1 MTTYF
6 RKGAREP
13 HPSPPPRATNGL
25 TPLHEMAIAS
35 PFPRRMSRV
44 TSVLP
49 MKFAL
54 PTTAIATVLLIS
66 TLSLAVAT
74 DHVSGTV
81 AVQVPG
87 APRDVRV
94 VVDPGGVQVFFKP
107 PVSTNGMRINNY
119 RVNVFSSGPSQAPES
134 RHYCFASGCAIQLAA
149 ARSFRIAVVA
159 RNAVGLGATSPLSE
173 SFTTYPMQRRSSPS
187 SSSPSVAY
195 SSNWAGYIVTK
206 GLFSYARARFVV
218 PRITCTDRA
227 TTMSQ
232 WVGIGGHH
240 NEFLEQ
246 DGISATCAGGTPSYF
261 AFYEMYGN
269 SQVDGGSLV
278 RLLQPVRPGD
288 AMLADVRESG
298 DRWSFVVK
306 DMTRRWA
313 FTTSINA
320 WPPAASRS
328 SAEFI
333 VEAPFSCSEGFP
345 CVDNAL
351 ANFVNATFS
360 SVSFARDGHDFYAI
374 PSNTNTYAMTAV
386 NDGNALAI
394 PLVLN
399 EHGTSFRVVPPPRLL
414 ARRQQLPPSSTSD
427 FAPPAWW
434 SSAPILRVDGSRL
447 G

>member
-1 MTTYF
+1 
-6 RKGAREP
+6 
-13 HPSPPPRATNGL
+13 
-25 TPLHEMAIAS
+25 
-35 PFPRRMSRV
+35 
-44 TSVLP
+44 

-74 DHVSGTV
+74 DHVNGTV

-94 VVDPGGVQVFFKP
+94 VVDPGGVEVFFKP
-107 PVSTNGMRINNY
+107 PISTNGARISNY
-119 RVNVFSSGPSQAPES
+119 RVDVFPSGPSQAPAS

-159 RNAVGLGATSPLSE
+159 RNAAGLGTTSPLSE
-173 SFTTYPMQRRSSPS
+173 SFTTYPKQRRSSPL
-187 SSSPSVAY
+187 SSSPSAAY

-206 GLFSYARARFVV
+206 GLFSSVRARFVV

-227 TTMSQ
+227 TTMMQ
-232 WVGIGGHH
+232 WVGVGGHY
-240 NEFLEQ
+240 NDFLEQ
-246 DGISATCAGGTPSYF
+246 DGINATCAGGIPSYY

-288 AMLADVRESG
+288 AMLADVRQSG

-328 SAEFI
+328 SAEFV

-351 ANFVNATFS
+351 AGFADATFS
-360 SVSFARDGHDFYAI
+360 SVSFTRDGHAFNAI
-374 PSNTNTYAMTAV
+374 ASNANTYAMTAV
-386 NDGNALAI
+386 NDGNALAV
-394 PLVLN
+394 PLVLS
-399 EHGTSFRVVPPPRLL
+399 EHGTSFRVVPQPWLL
-414 ARRQQLPPSSTSD
+414 TRRHQLQPASASD

-434 SSAPILRVDGSRL
+434 STAPILHADGSRL